1 MLHHRIIIEGIIF
14 ACWSG
19 QWTCANLLS
28 RPAMGIDNTHGFG
41 MVSQTIFFRVRVL
54 DDQKVSLDWDQR
66 VLDMG
71 I

>member
-1 MLHHRIIIEGIIF
+1 
-14 ACWSG
+14 
-19 QWTCANLLS
+19 
-28 RPAMGIDNTHGFG
+28 MGIDNTHGFG